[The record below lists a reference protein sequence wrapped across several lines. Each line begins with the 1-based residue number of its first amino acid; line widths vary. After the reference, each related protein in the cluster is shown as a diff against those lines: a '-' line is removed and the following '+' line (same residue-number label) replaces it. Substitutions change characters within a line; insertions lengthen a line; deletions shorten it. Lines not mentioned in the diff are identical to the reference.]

1 MPKCCICQSE
11 LGDTAQYYLLPGR
24 PVCKQ
29 CKHHIDVL
37 IHDETDDT
45 DFLKAYNT
53 IHAHFQNDIQD
64 GEIKKRIKKLLNDN
78 TERVDDANQ
87 QQDNS
92 KIGNTL
98 IRISFT
104 FACIGTI
111 CCFVA
116 GLYFLSTGSNYK
128 DDVPLLITGIIIA
141 IVGPFLCWVASLPL
155 RGFGVLINNSE
166 ITKKATLEM
175 RDALQKLADQND
187 DE

>member
-1 MPKCCICQSE
+1 M
-11 LGDTAQYYLLPGR
+11 
-24 PVCKQ
+24 
-29 CKHHIDVL
+29 
-37 IHDETDDT
+37 
-45 DFLKAYNT
+45 
-53 IHAHFQNDIQD
+53 
-64 GEIKKRIKKLLNDN
+64 
-78 TERVDDANQ
+78 DDANQ

-98 IRISFT
+98 IRISFA

-111 CCFVA
+111 CCFAA

-128 DDVPLLITGIIIA
+128 DDVTLLITGIIIA